1 MQSAWACRCHSVGDD
16 ERPFAGRLAISVRCA
31 MAGGMDRPPHFDT
44 IVFDLDGTLV
54 DTAGDLAASLNHA
67 LGCLGRP
74 PVQPAS
80 VRQMVGQGARRLLER
95 GLAASGAANPALVEQ
110 GVPYFLAHYRANIAV
125 HSRPFDGVE
134 PALQQLSHAG
144 HRLAICT
151 NKPESLARDLLAA
164 LGWTGRFAALSGADT
179 WGWKKPDPRHL
190 TETVA
195 MAGGDRALFVGD
207 SSTDAATAQ
216 AAGVPLV
223 LVRFGYSELPVET
236 LGADRL
242 IDHFDALVPA
252 IEALALQAG
261 FRAASTNPGP

>member
-1 MQSAWACRCHSVGDD
+1 
-16 ERPFAGRLAISVRCA
+16 
-31 MAGGMDRPPHFDT
+31 MAGGMDRPLHFDT

-54 DTAGDLAASLNHA
+54 DTAGDLASSLNHA

-74 PVQPAS
+74 PVEPAS
-80 VRQMVGQGARRLLER
+80 VRTMVGQGARRLLER
-95 GLAASGAANPALVEQ
+95 GLAASGAVDPALVEQ
-110 GVPYFLAHYRANIAV
+110 GVPHFLAYYRANIAV

-134 PALQQLSHAG
+134 PALERLSHAG

-151 NKPESLARDLLAA
+151 NKPEALARHLLAA
-164 LGWTGRFAALSGADT
+164 LGWSDRFAALSGADT

-195 MAGGDRALFVGD
+195 LAGGVRALFVGD
-207 SSTDAATAQ
+207 SGTDAATAK

-223 LVRFGYSELPVET
+223 LVRFGYSDVPVET

-242 IDHFDALVPA
+242 IDHFDALMPA
-252 IEALALQAG
+252 IDALALQAG
-261 FRAASTNPGP
+261 FRAGRAEPQA